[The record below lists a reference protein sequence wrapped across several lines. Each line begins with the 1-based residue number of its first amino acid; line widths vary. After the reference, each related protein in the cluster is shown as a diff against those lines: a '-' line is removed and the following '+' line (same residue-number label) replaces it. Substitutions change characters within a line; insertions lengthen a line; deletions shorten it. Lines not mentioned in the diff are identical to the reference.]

1 MSAMML
7 NLQKSGDQLVVQIGG
22 KIDEDADFG
31 PHSLDGA
38 AKILVDFEKV
48 QTINSCGI
56 REWVKWTKTNPT
68 AKFTYRNCPKVI
80 VDQINMVDG
89 FLPANG
95 TVESFYVPYY
105 NDDSGSEKSVL
116 FTKGKEFAPGKINLP
131 SDVKDDK
138 GQALEIDVIESKYFK
153 FVEKLKD

>member
-1 MSAMML
+1 MTLTINKNGA
-7 NLQKSGDQLVVQIGG
+7 QFTVVLAG

-38 AKILVDFEKV
+38 TAIVVNFESV

-56 REWVKWTKTNPT
+56 RELIKWTKTAPQ
-68 AKFTYRNCPKVI
+68 AHFTYQRCPKVI

-95 TVESFYVPYY
+95 TVESFFVPYY
-105 NDDSGSEKSVL
+105 NEDSGSEKNIL
-116 FTKGKEFAPGKINLP
+116 FEKGREFNAGKVTPP
-131 SDVKDDK
+131 SKVADDA
-138 GQALEIDVIESKYFK
+138 GNTMEMDVIESKYFK
-153 FVEKLKD
+153 FIEKLK